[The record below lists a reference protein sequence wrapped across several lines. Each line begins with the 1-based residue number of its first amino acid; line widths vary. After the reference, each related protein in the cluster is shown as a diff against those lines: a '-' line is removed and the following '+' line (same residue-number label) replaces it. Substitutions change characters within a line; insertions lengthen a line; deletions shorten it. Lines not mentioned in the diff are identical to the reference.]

1 MGDGYG
7 SPIRLHFEDPDVMSE
22 AGYEDGMELQALSIA
37 LSVERK
43 VGGMSLPYFGG
54 RRLGIDM
61 NRSAS
66 TIIIDGIFTD
76 DDLSRRGISAKSAS
90 AVIDFGYIMS
100 AGRTSVGKI
109 PDILGGDIDKLTN
122 GTGQSKGGFLNL
134 KSQDGNT
141 YQIRLQKLTSGSVGF
156 VSGSGNLSIV
166 TVRIDSGGSL
176 TTITPAQLATAVASA
191 IGAFSGSPFTTTI
204 SASDAPNGG
213 NAKIIISQSNAGKM
227 TAEGSV
233 SFENNANMETY
244 HELFRGGRNA
254 SNTGGKS
261 AGDKVQD
268 LYGILH
274 NTGRGGF
281 NGLATGIRLIA
292 GAVSQTIGAIAT
304 GGTSLLDSFT
314 SDRTSPIF
322 GDYPIGI
329 QIPYNSMI
337 TAPDGKKYAAR
348 NFFVPTGNLG
358 VDDKMSHTN
367 DNPAG
372 IKFNE
377 DDRLTGIKG
386 AVQKFDVAFSAA
398 EEHYTYQMVF
408 VPIDFLG

>member
-7 SPIRLHFEDPDVMSE
+7 SPIRLHFEDPERMAE

-54 RRLGIDM
+54 QRLGIDM
-61 NRSAS
+61 NRSNS
-66 TIIIDGIFTD
+66 TIIIEGIFTD

-90 AVIDFGYIMS
+90 AVIDFGYLMKNARAVGGITDITNNHIALLANSDGNAS
-100 AGRTSVGKI
+100 A
-109 PDILGGDIDKLTN
+109 DH
-122 GTGQSKGGFLNL
+122 GFLKL
-134 KSQDGNT
+134 KGQDGT
-141 YQIRLQKLTSGSVGF
+141 THTISFQKDNGGSVGY
-156 VSGSGNLSIV
+156 VSAQTVRVKNITGSG
-166 TVRIDSGGSL
+166 TY
-176 TTITPAQLATAVASA
+176 ITPAQLATAVATA
-191 IGAFSGSPFTTTI
+191 IAAISGSPFTTSI

-213 NAKIIISQSNAGKM
+213 DAKLTITQSTSGSM
-227 TAEGSV
+227 TAESSV
-233 SFENNANMETY
+233 KFENNGNNEPY
-244 HELFRGGRNA
+244 NELFTGGRNA

-274 NTGRGGF
+274 NTGRGGVASGIMRGVVGTIS
-281 NGLATGIRLIA
+281 NTLAIIATA
-292 GAVSQTIGAIAT
+292 GAALEQGMLSSALREDI
-304 GGTSLLDSFT
+304 L
-314 SDRTSPIF
+314 

-337 TAPDGKKYAAR
+337 TAPDGNKYAAR
-348 NFFVPTGNLG
+348 NFLVPTGT
-358 VDDKMSHTN
+358 VDINDKMSHTN
-367 DNPAG
+367 DNAAG
-372 IKFNE
+372 VDFKE
-377 DDRLTGIKG
+377 SDKTTGIKG
-386 AVQKFDVAFSAA
+386 AVQKFDVAYSAA

>member
-7 SPIRLHFEDPDVMSE
+7 SPIRLHFEDPEVMAE

-43 VGGMSLPYFGG
+43 VGGMSLPYLGG

-61 NRSAS
+61 NRSTS

-76 DDLSRRGISAKSAS
+76 DSLVRRGISAKKAS
-90 AVIDFGYIMS
+90 AVIDFGYLMS
-100 AGRTSVGKI
+100 SAVNVNSIADISHSLFTTLANGVGGSNSGVLK
-109 PDILGGDIDKLTN
+109 
-122 GTGQSKGGFLNL
+122 L
-134 KSQDGNT
+134 KSQDGTT
-141 YQIRLQKLTSGSVGF
+141 YQIKLQRLTSGSVGF
-156 VSGSGNLSIV
+156 VSGSGSLSTV
-166 TVRIDSGGSL
+166 TVAVG
-176 TTITPAQLATAVASA
+176 TTYITPAQLATAVASA
-191 IGAFSGSPFTTTI
+191 IGAFSGGPFTTSI

-213 NAKIIISQSNAGKM
+213 DARITITQSTAGKM
-227 TAEGSV
+227 TAEDSV
-233 SFENNANMETY
+233 KFENNANTELY
-244 HELFRGGRNA
+244 YELFRGGRNA
-254 SNTGGKS
+254 SSSGGIKS

-274 NTGRGGF
+274 NTGRGGV
-281 NGLATGIRLIA
+281 GSGIVRGIV
-292 GAVSQTIGAIAT
+292 GAISQTLAAIAT
-304 GGTSLLDSFT
+304 GGATVIDTFG
-314 SDRTSPIF
+314 DDQDPTSPLF

-337 TAPDGKKYAAR
+337 TAPDGKKYVAR

-372 IKFNE
+372 VKFSE
-377 DDRLTGIKG
+377 DDRFTGIKG
-386 AVQKFDVAFSAA
+386 TVQKFDVAYSAA

-408 VPIDFLG
+408 VPIDFIG

>member
-7 SPIRLHFEDPDVMSE
+7 SPIRLHFEDPDAMSE

-43 VGGMSLPYFGG
+43 VGGMSLPYFSGQ
-54 RRLGIDM
+54 RLGIDM
-61 NRSAS
+61 NRSVS

-90 AVIDFGYIMS
+90 AVIDFGFS
-100 AGRTSVGKI
+100 QDDAKGVGTF
-109 PDILGGDIDKLTN
+109 PTVDNSLFAKLAE
-122 GTGQSKGGFLNL
+122 GTQRLNL
-134 KSQDGNT
+134 KTPAGATHS
-141 YQIRLQKLTSGSVGF
+141 ILFFSTSGSVGH
-156 VSGSGNLSIV
+156 VSGTS
-166 TVRIDSGGSL
+166 VRVKDTSTG
-176 TTITPAQLATAVASA
+176 TFITPSQLATAVAAA
-191 IGAFSGSPFTTTI
+191 IATLSGTPFTTSI
-204 SASDAPNGG
+204 SASHTTAAGDARLT
-213 NAKIIISQSNAGKM
+213 ISQSSAGSL
-227 TAEGSV
+227 TREGSV
-233 SFENNANMETY
+233 RFLNDSNFEPY

-281 NGLATGIRLIA
+281 MSSIARGAVGAISNTVAALATG
-292 GAVSQTIGAIAT
+292 GASLGGLFADDDTIGA
-304 GGTSLLDSFT
+304 L
-314 SDRTSPIF
+314 F

-348 NFFVPTGNLG
+348 NFLIPTGMVG
-358 VDDKMSHTN
+358 IDSKMSHTN
-367 DNPAG
+367 DNAAG
-372 IKFNE
+372 IKFDE
-377 DDRLTGIKG
+377 FDKTTGIKG
-386 AVQKFDVAFSAA
+386 AVQKFDVAYSAA

>member
-90 AVIDFGYIMS
+90 AVIDFGFSQDDAKEVNLPIVDNS
-100 AGRTSVGKI
+100 LFA
-109 PDILGGDIDKLTN
+109 KLAE
-122 GTGQSKGGFLNL
+122 GEQRLNL
-134 KSQDGNT
+134 KTPAGATHS
-141 YQIRLQKLTSGSVGF
+141 ILFFSTSGSVGH
-156 VSGSGNLSIV
+156 VSGTS
-166 TVRIDSGGSL
+166 VRVKDTSTG
-176 TTITPAQLATAVASA
+176 TFITPSQLATAVAAA
-191 IGAFSGSPFTTTI
+191 IATLSGTPFTTSI
-204 SASDAPNGG
+204 SASDTTAAGD
-213 NAKIIISQSNAGKM
+213 ARLTISQSSAGSL
-227 TAEGSV
+227 TREGSV
-233 SFENNANMETY
+233 RFLNDSNFEPY

-281 NGLATGIRLIA
+281 MSSVPRLAV
-292 GAVSQTIGAIAT
+292 GAISQTLGAIAT
-304 GGTSLLDSFT
+304 GGMSLIDSFT
-314 SDRTSPIF
+314 SDRTSPRF